1 MKKWFSAAL
10 FSFRWKKMTKW
21 QRATLIAS
29 LGLMLLSAV
38 LLCVRG
44 WYPFSE
50 DKAILQD
57 TFVWLAFLVFVFS
70 VPATQYAEQIDGRI
84 SQKYL
89 REMNEI
95 RVSLGRKPWGD
106 I

>member
-1 MKKWFSAAL
+1 MKKWLSTAL
-10 FSFRWKKMTKW
+10 FKFRWNKMTRW
-21 QRATLIAS
+21 QRTALIAS

-38 LLCVRG
+38 LLCVSA
-44 WYPFSE
+44 WYPFGE
-50 DKAILQD
+50 DMETSQD
-57 TFVWLAFLVFVFS
+57 AFMLLAFLIFVFS
-70 VPATQYAEQIDGRI
+70 VPITQNAEYIDGRI

-95 RVSLGRKPWGD
+95 RISLGRKPWED